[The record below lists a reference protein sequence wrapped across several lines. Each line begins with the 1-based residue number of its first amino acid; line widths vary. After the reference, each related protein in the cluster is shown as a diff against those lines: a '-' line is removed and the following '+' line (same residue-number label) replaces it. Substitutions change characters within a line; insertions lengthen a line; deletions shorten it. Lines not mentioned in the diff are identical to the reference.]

1 MATRHDSK
9 LYPLASE
16 GKGLISSK
24 FSNAAISS
32 VKLVLFEFYQVINHR
47 DYAIMWQ
54 PAGCPDPFLT
64 LRCPRSGG
72 FSAVQSA
79 TRLAF
84 HRRAL
89 ARAAFSILG

>member
-47 DYAIMWQ
+47 DYAIMW
-54 PAGCPDPFLT
+54 
-64 LRCPRSGG
+64 
-72 FSAVQSA
+72 
-79 TRLAF
+79 
-84 HRRAL
+84 
-89 ARAAFSILG
+89 